1 MSTASTKRARKKERA
16 QARERAG
23 REESPAAGE
32 APAAWREELLV
43 SERTYLYAALAV
55 MLAAAFLRLVVLELK
70 PMHHDEGVNGFFLTT
85 LLKQG
90 IYRYDPSN
98 YHGPVLYYL
107 TLPSV
112 AVLGLNTFAVRLVTA
127 AFGVATVGLM
137 LYLRRYIGAVGA
149 LAAAALVAFSPGAV
163 YYSRY
168 FIHETLF
175 VFFTVALVVA
185 ALRYWETREALYML
199 LASASAAL
207 MFATKET
214 AFISAGVLLLATGVA
229 WGYARF
235 ARGSSWDPPGR
246 ARDARRG
253 GGRREYGG
261 STYGARGSGG
271 GTGGG
276 PRLGLWLA
284 AAAVFVLINVI
295 FYSSFFTNAKGVT
308 DALGTFEIW
317 KKTGHSDFHRKEFIE
332 YGKWLLKEEVPTL
345 ALATFGAAAALIGR
359 RRNRFAVFAGAW
371 AFGTALAYSLIPYKT
386 PWLMLS
392 FTVPMAIAGGY
403 AVQLVADWARRSAG
417 ARSLAALCVGFAL
430 AVCIYQTAVLN
441 FFEYDDDR
449 HPYVYAHT
457 RREAEVMM
465 REVERLSQSAG
476 AARTAGIAIATPD
489 YWPLPWYLRE
499 HTSGVA
505 YDQKVQTR
513 YDPKVTQIVIGKD
526 NQVEQLRAVLGADYR
541 QVGGEYPLRPGVNL
555 VLFARA
561 DLAGR

>member
-1 MSTASTKRARKKERA
+1 
-16 QARERAG
+16 
-23 REESPAAGE
+23 
-32 APAAWREELLV
+32 
-43 SERTYLYAALAV
+43 

-185 ALRYWETREALYML
+185 ALRYWETGEALYLL
-199 LASASAAL
+199 LAAASAAL

-214 AFISAGVLLLATGVA
+214 AFISVGVLLLAAGVA

-261 STYGARGSGG
+261 STYGARGSGDANG
-271 GTGGG
+271 GS
-276 PRLGLWLA
+276 RVGLWLA

-308 DALGTFEIW
+308 DALETFKVW
-317 KKTGHSDFHRKEFIE
+317 TKTGTSDFHKKDFQT
-332 YGKWLLKEEVPTL
+332 YVWWLLKEESPVFFSGDL
-345 ALATFGAAAALIGR
+345 R
-359 RRNRFAVFAGAW
+359 RRR
-371 AFGTALAYSLIPYKT
+371 
-386 PWLMLS
+386 
-392 FTVPMAIAGGY
+392 
-403 AVQLVADWARRSAG
+403 
-417 ARSLAALCVGFAL
+417 
-430 AVCIYQTAVLN
+430 
-441 FFEYDDDR
+441 
-449 HPYVYAHT
+449 
-457 RREAEVMM
+457 
-465 REVERLSQSAG
+465 G
-476 AARTAGIAIATPD
+476 AARAAP
-489 YWPLPWYLRE
+489 E
-499 HTSGVA
+499 
-505 YDQKVQTR
+505 
-513 YDPKVTQIVIGKD
+513 
-526 NQVEQLRAVLGADYR
+526 
-541 QVGGEYPLRPGVNL
+541 PLRRLRRGVGL
-555 VLFARA
+555 RHARWPTRSSPTRRR
-561 DLAGR
+561 G